1 MDAFREFNL
10 YSGRKGTQRV
20 EEPHNSVPADMKKGY
35 FQGYLR
41 LLERRKLKLMQTADS
56 HTCSEDISGI
66 SAHKTLKGCRY
77 AIKEKNL
84 SKPEEKEVNF
94 QFKPYR
100 KKENSEPIGALACA
114 LETESTGS
122 GKECFKLRSPE
133 ARISRTSG
141 GHTEPESSGIK
152 KTVLLKE
159 KNSDIET
166 ISAQELK
173 KCMDSKIPL
182 LILDVR
188 EESELFGKLGHLENS
203 TNIPLGSLENRLKE
217 LEKERDL
224 EIIVVC
230 RSGVRASKAAKFLV
244 RKGFKKVKVLKGG
257 MLAWRDLQT

>member
-1 MDAFREFNL
+1 M
-10 YSGRKGTQRV
+10 
-20 EEPHNSVPADMKKGY
+20 
-35 FQGYLR
+35 
-41 LLERRKLKLMQTADS
+41 
-56 HTCSEDISGI
+56 
-66 SAHKTLKGCRY
+66 
-77 AIKEKNL
+77 
-84 SKPEEKEVNF
+84 NF